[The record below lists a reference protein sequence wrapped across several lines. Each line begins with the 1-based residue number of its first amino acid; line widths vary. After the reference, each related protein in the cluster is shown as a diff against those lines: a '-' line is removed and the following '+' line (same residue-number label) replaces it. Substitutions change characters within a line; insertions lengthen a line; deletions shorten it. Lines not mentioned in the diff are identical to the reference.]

1 MKKKA
6 NRNTCTSSKFFLVRT
21 YDILDIIRP
30 IVVAVNV
37 LFCFVLFV
45 CLFACF
51 FVFFCC
57 FQCRRRLA
65 TLFPGLF
72 LLLRERTLV
81 TAGHMAPII
90 WEPKIREGK
99 RSK

>member
-37 LFCFVLFV
+37 LFCLFV
-45 CLFACF
+45 CLLVFF
-51 FVFFCC
+51 FVFF
-57 FQCRRRLA
+57 FA
-65 TLFPGLF
+65 VFNA
-72 LLLRERTLV
+72 V
-81 TAGHMAPII
+81 AV
-90 WEPKIREGK
+90 
-99 RSK
+99 

>member
-6 NRNTCTSSKFFLVRT
+6 NRNTCTSSKFFLVRK

-37 LFCFVLFV
+37 LFCFVCLFV
-45 CLFACF
+45 CLFF
-51 FVFFCC
+51 GFFCC

-90 WEPKIREGK
+90 WEAKIREGK

>member
-1 MKKKA
+1 MKKNA

-51 FVFFCC
+51 FVFFLL
-57 FQCRRRLA
+57 FSMPSPFSNLVPRALSLA
-65 TLFPGLF
+65 
-72 LLLRERTLV
+72 
-81 TAGHMAPII
+81 
-90 WEPKIREGK
+90 
-99 RSK
+99 

>member
-45 CLFACF
+45 CLL
-51 FVFFCC
+51 VFF
-57 FQCRRRLA
+57 FFFFA
-65 TLFPGLF
+65 VFNA
-72 LLLRERTLV
+72 V
-81 TAGHMAPII
+81 AV
-90 WEPKIREGK
+90 
-99 RSK
+99 